1 MKLSPNSFEYNLF
14 LTLIIIILCF
24 KLSLAVYLFTRSYKK
39 KKETGK
45 FTFDF
50 LFSMFILMTCLFI
63 SRLLYMIFDFYLT
76 QFDTSTAY
84 LQPAITVWK
93 FAALI
98 ANIGFIV
105 VLFIIDKKVIN
116 FRLKGILAYVTAVAA
131 TIQFLYPVDSPGDFA
146 IVSTIGFIGNI
157 AGIAI
162 PLIFLYVGIKT
173 PGLRKTAFM
182 IAFGV
187 IIYAIGSN
195 LVVEPILA
203 PIREAYGL
211 TGQITVYFI
220 FFTLKIIGLSMFTYG
235 FITFKI

>member
-1 MKLSPNSFEYNLF
+1 MKISPNTFEYNLF

-24 KLSLAVYLFTRSYKK
+24 KLSLAIYLFTLSYKK

-50 LFSMFILMTCLFI
+50 LFSMFVLMTCLFI

-84 LQPAITVWK
+84 LQPTITVWK
-93 FAALI
+93 FAALT

-105 VLFIIDKKVIN
+105 VLYIIDKKVLN
-116 FRLKGILAYVTAVAA
+116 FKLKGILAYITAIAA
-131 TIQFLYPVDSPGDFA
+131 AIQFLYPVNSQEDFT
-146 IVSTIGFIGNI
+146 IVSTIGFIGDI

-162 PLIFLYVGIKT
+162 PLIFLYIGIKT

-187 IIYAIGSN
+187 IIYVIGSN

-211 TGQITVYFI
+211 TGQITIYFI

-235 FITFKI
+235 FVNFKV